1 LRRAGP
7 VTLGALLALAACG
20 GGKPQAVGS
29 GGGGD
34 SAAGPAAGPIWF
46 AEEARAR
53 GLDFVLHSGAAG
65 QHLMPEIMCGGA
77 ALFDADG
84 DGDLDAYLV
93 QAGGVR
99 AEPAQRPPN
108 QLFANQGGGLFEDV
122 TAASG
127 AGDRGYGMGAAVGD
141 ADGDGRPDLF
151 VANLGADA
159 LLSNEGGLAFRD
171 VTATARVADD
181 AWSTSAAFL
190 DADADGDLD
199 LYVACY
205 VVWDADQ
212 ELDCSNDLG
221 TPDYCSPTAYGAP
234 ALDLFYLNEGSGVF
248 RDASARSGVQAA
260 AGNGLGVACA
270 DFDQDGFTDVF
281 VANDQNA
288 NHLWRNRGDATF
300 EDAAYARGV
309 AFDRDGKA
317 KAGMG
322 VGVGDVD
329 EDGDEDL
336 LVCNLQRE
344 TDSFFVNEGA
354 YFTDRTHRA
363 GLAQQTRALT
373 RFGAGFADFDQDG
386 RLDLFEANGRVMRRA
401 PAFVAGDDY
410 AEPKLLFRGGPG
422 GVFAEVPNGGTEKPL
437 PATSRGAAF
446 GDVDGDGAVDVLVV
460 NRDAPAQLLINR
472 VAGRGAWIGLRVV
485 DGRGADA
492 LGAALLVRSGA
503 RTFRREV
510 RSASSY
516 LSASSAVVHVGLGA
530 ASGVDAVRVRWPD
543 GREKVFGP
551 LAAGAVHTL
560 PP

>member
-1 LRRAGP
+1 MPGAAPAGAHDA
-7 VTLGALLALAACG
+7 GA
-20 GGKPQAVGS
+20 P
-29 GGGGD
+29 
-34 SAAGPAAGPIWF
+34 WF
-46 AEEARAR
+46 VEEARAR
-53 GLDFVLHSGAAG
+53 GLHFAFRSGAAG
-65 QHLMPEIMCGGA
+65 EHLMPEIMGGGA

-93 QAGGVR
+93 QGGAVR
-99 AEPAQRPPN
+99 AEPGENPPD
-108 QLFANQGGGLFEDV
+108 QLFANQGGGTFEDV

-127 AGDRGYGMGAAVGD
+127 ADERGYGMGAAVGD

-159 LLSNEGGLAFRD
+159 LLANDGGLVFRD
-171 VTATARVADD
+171 VTATARLGDD
-181 AWSTSAAFL
+181 GWSTSAAFL
-190 DADADGDLD
+190 DGDGDGDLD
-199 LYVACY
+199 LYVARY
-205 VVWDADQ
+205 LVWDPDQ
-212 ELDCSNDLG
+212 ELACSNDMG

-234 ALDLFYLNEGSGVF
+234 ALDLYYENEGAGIF
-248 RDASARSGVQAA
+248 RDASARAGVQAE

-270 DFDQDGFTDVF
+270 DFDRDGFTDVF

-288 NHLWRNRGDATF
+288 NHLWRNRGGGTF
-300 EDAAYARGV
+300 EDAAYTRGV

-322 VGVGDVD
+322 VAVADVD

-354 YFTDRTHRA
+354 FFADRTHRA
-363 GLAQQTRALT
+363 GLAQRSRALT

-386 RLDLFEANGRVMRRA
+386 RLDLFLANGRVMRRA
-401 PAFVAGDDY
+401 PAHVAGDDY

-422 GVFAEVPNGGTEKPL
+422 GVFSEVPNGGTAEPL

-460 NRDAPAQLLINR
+460 NRDAPAQLYLNR
-472 VAGRGAWIGLRVV
+472 APARGAWIGLRVL
-485 DGRGADA
+485 DAHGADA
-492 LGAALLVRSGA
+492 LGAALELRAGA
-503 RTFRREV
+503 RQLRREV

-516 LSASSAVVHVGLGA
+516 LCASSAVVHVGLGA
-530 ASGVDAVRVRWPD
+530 AAGLDSVRVRWPD
-543 GREKVFGP
+543 GHERTFGP

-560 PP
+560 GR